1 MINLQKLLT
10 TDVDATS
17 GVQTG
22 VGKTSGDTAQDF
34 LALLAGAL
42 GGKTLTGTDAEG
54 KTTLTLADLQAA
66 SGKSLK
72 NLRALSSDLSL
83 IHI

>member
-42 GGKTLTGTDAEG
+42 AE
-54 KTTLTLADLQAA
+54 K
-66 SGKSLK
+66 
-72 NLRALSSDLSL
+72 R
-83 IHI
+83 